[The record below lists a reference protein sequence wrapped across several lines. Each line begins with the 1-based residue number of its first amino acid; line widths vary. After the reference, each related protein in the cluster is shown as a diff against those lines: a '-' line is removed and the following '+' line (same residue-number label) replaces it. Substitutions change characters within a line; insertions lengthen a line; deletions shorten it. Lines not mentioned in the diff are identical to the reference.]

1 MRRLLALPR
10 RHGLG
15 LGARGALWALPGLGA
30 LHLAAQRTASLSLGL
45 LRFLEVFLGV
55 FCGLLRFFPEGLW
68 YHDHVGQRKISLFAD
83 FED

>member
-45 LRFLEVFLGV
+45 LRFLEVFLGGFLWFVEV
-55 FCGLLRFFPEGLW
+55 F
-68 YHDHVGQRKISLFAD
+68 S
-83 FED
+83 